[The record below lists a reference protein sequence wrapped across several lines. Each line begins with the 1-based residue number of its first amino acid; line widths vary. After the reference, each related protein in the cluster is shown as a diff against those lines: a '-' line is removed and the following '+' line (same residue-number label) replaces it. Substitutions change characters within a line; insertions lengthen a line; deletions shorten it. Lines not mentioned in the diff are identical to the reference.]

1 MSSVSHPPGSTVT
14 SKQVFFAFSPKGEPD
29 GSQSRQTTAHGW
41 RRLPQWVL
49 GVRCPVHLT
58 RSGTPLLLDRWH
70 AVQSSPH

>member
-49 GVRCPVHLT
+49 GV
-58 RSGTPLLLDRWH
+58 
-70 AVQSSPH
+70 